1 MKVGAEPKRL
11 GILAVL
17 AVAAGYLVY
26 KNVFSAG
33 PASSPEPAPM
43 AAPTAAPASAD
54 VPAAE
59 TRRTLPR
66 SERRTAARASLQE
79 FRPSLRPVRGE
90 TRDPAAIDPTLRLD
104 LLARLQQVL
113 VEGGQRT
120 LFEFSAAPLPPTPEP
135 KIIPKPGTGA
145 TSPANAGAA
154 EEAKPAQ
161 TASSPPPPIPLK
173 FFGYTTQARLG
184 IKRAFFLDGD
194 EILVAS
200 EGDVLKKRYRVVR
213 VGLNSV
219 VVEDM
224 EHKHEQTLPLEPQA
238 A

>member
-26 KNVFSAG
+26 NNVFSAG
-33 PASSPEPAPM
+33 PASSPEPAP
-43 AAPTAAPASAD
+43 AAARTAAPASAD

-59 TRRTLPR
+59 TRGQLPR
-66 SERRTAARASLQE
+66 PERRAAARASLQE
-79 FRPSLRPVRGE
+79 FRPSLRPRRGE
-90 TRDPAAIDPTLRLD
+90 TRDPGAIDPTLRLD

-113 VEGGQRT
+113 VEGGERT

-135 KIIPKPGTGA
+135 KIIPKPVA
-145 TSPANAGAA
+145 TSSADAGAG

-161 TASSPPPPIPLK
+161 TAPSTPPPPPIPLK

-184 IKRAFFLDGD
+184 VKRAFFLDGD

-200 EGDVLKKRYRVVR
+200 EGEVVKKRYRVVR

-219 VVEDM
+219 VVEDT

-238 A
+238 T